1 MYNQVYDPV
10 AGSIVLSTL
19 VALIPIV
26 VLFVLLAGI
35 RMAAQWAS
43 LISLAVALVIAVAV
57 YGMPVGLALDS
68 ALFGAA
74 FGLFPIIW
82 IVINAIFI
90 YNIIVDTGLFDTI
103 RDSLAGVSNDR
114 RIQVVLIAF
123 VFGAL
128 LEATAGFGTPVAITG
143 ALMAGLGFEPI
154 YAASLALLSNTAPV
168 AFGGFGIPILTAG
181 AVSGL
186 DPMELSQ
193 MVGRQTPL
201 IALIIPGMLVT
212 VMAGFRRML
221 EVWPVVAVSGIAFGF
236 TQFLVSNL
244 LGPELADL
252 LAAIVTV
259 VAVLALMAV
268 WSPSSEWHFEH
279 EPPSEGREDFD
290 TPPLGRTL
298 YAWSPFIII
307 VALFLIVQ
315 IGPVKDAVSATQ
327 IKINF
332 PNSVVSDTTGLPV
345 VPWPGLDGH
354 VAQTAPV
361 VPKPTPYDA
370 FFSTN
375 WLSAAGTIIL
385 IGDIISL
392 IVLRVGPG
400 QALRV
405 YGQSLNQLKWAILTI
420 VSVLGL
426 GFLLNYAGVTF
437 TLGLAAA
444 ATGVLFPFFAP
455 LIGWLGV
462 ALTGSDTSSNALFAN
477 LQKVTAQQIGLSPN
491 LTVGANSSGGVLGKM
506 ISPQNLAVGT
516 SATGLQGR
524 EGDLLRMVLKWSIG
538 LAIVM
543 SILVTLQA
551 YVLKF
556 MIPG

>member
-1 MYNQVYDPV
+1 
-10 AGSIVLSTL
+10 
-19 VALIPIV
+19 V
-26 VLFVLLAGI
+26 V
-35 RMAAQWAS
+35 
-43 LISLAVALVIAVAV
+43 
-57 YGMPVGLALDS
+57 
-68 ALFGAA
+68 
-74 FGLFPIIW
+74 
-82 IVINAIFI
+82 NAIFI
-90 YNIIVDTGLFDTI
+90 YNVIVDTGHFDTI

-114 RIQVVLIAF
+114 RVQVVLIAF

-128 LEATAGFGTPVAITG
+128 LEATAGFGTPVAITA

-154 YAASLALLSNTAPV
+154 YAASLALLANTAPV

-193 MVGRQTPL
+193 MVGRQTPFL
-201 IALIIPGMLVT
+201 ALIIPGMLVT
-212 VMAGFRRML
+212 VMAGFRRMM
-221 EVWPVVAVSGIAFGF
+221 EVLPVVAVSGIAFAL

-252 LAAIVTV
+252 LAALITV
-259 VAVLALMAV
+259 VAVIALMTV

-279 EPPSEGREDFD
+279 EPASEDREDFD

-298 YAWSPFIII
+298 YAWSPFLII

-315 IGPVKDAVSATQ
+315 IGPIKDAVSSTQ
-327 IKINF
+327 TAINF
-332 PNSVVSDTTGLPV
+332 PNAVVSETTGLPV
-345 VPWPGLDGH
+345 VPWPGLDGN

-392 IVLRVGPG
+392 AVLRVGPG
-400 QALRV
+400 RALRV
-405 YGQSLNQLKWAILTI
+405 YGESLNQLKWAILTI

-426 GFLLNYAGVTF
+426 GFLLNYSGMTF

-444 ATGVLFPFFAP
+444 ATGFLFPFFAP
-455 LIGWLGV
+455 IIGWLGV

-477 LQKVTAQQIGLSPN
+477 LQKVTAQQLNLSPN

-516 SATGLQGR
+516 SATGLQGK
-524 EGDLLRMVLKWSIG
+524 EGDLLRLVLKWSIG
-538 LAIVM
+538 LTIAM
-543 SILVTLQA
+543 SILVVLQA
-551 YVLKF
+551 YVFKF
-556 MIPG
+556 MVP

>member
-1 MYNQVYDPV
+1 MYQQVYDPV
-10 AGSIVLSTL
+10 AGNLVLSTL
-19 VALIPIV
+19 VAVIPIV

-35 RMAAQWAS
+35 RMAAQWAG
-43 LISLAVALVIAVAV
+43 LITLAVALVLAVLV
-57 YGMPVGLALDS
+57 YGMPIGLAIDS

-74 FGLFPIIW
+74 FGLFPIVW

-90 YNIIVDTGLFDTI
+90 YNVIVDTGHFDTI
-103 RDSLAGVSNDR
+103 RNSLAGLSNDR
-114 RIQVVLIAF
+114 RVQVVLIAF

-154 YAASLALLSNTAPV
+154 YAASLALLANTAPV

-193 MVGRQTPL
+193 MVGRQTPSL
-201 IALIIPGMLVT
+201 ALIIPGMLVT

-221 EVWPVVAVSGIAFGF
+221 EVLPVVAVSGIAFAG

-252 LAAIVTV
+252 LAALITV
-259 VAVLALMAV
+259 VAVIALMSF
-268 WSPSSEWHFEH
+268 WSPPNEWHFEH
-279 EPPSEGREDFD
+279 EPHSDEREDFD

-298 YAWSPFIII
+298 YAWSPFLII

-315 IGPVKDAVSATQ
+315 IPPIKDAISATQ
-327 IKINF
+327 LAINF
-332 PNSVVSDTTGLPV
+332 PSAVISETTGLPV

-370 FFSTN
+370 VFSTN

-392 IVLRVGPG
+392 AFLRVGPG
-400 QALRV
+400 RALRV
-405 YGQSLNQLKWAILTI
+405 YGQSINQLKWAILTI
-420 VSVLGL
+420 VAVLGL
-426 GFLLNYAGVTF
+426 GFLLNYAGMTF

-455 LIGWLGV
+455 IIGWLGV

-477 LQKVTAQQIGLSPN
+477 LQKVTAQQLNLSPN

-516 SATGLQGR
+516 SATGLQGK
-524 EGDLLRMVLKWSIG
+524 EGDLLRLVLKWSIG
-538 LAIVM
+538 LTILM
-543 SILVTLQA
+543 SILVVLQA

-556 MIPG
+556 MVPG